1 MGRKWPT
8 IDRYL
13 RKDNEL
19 NDRRPPFFG
28 NLSPFFVPAFTTS
41 QRISRPILIG
51 RAARW
56 CRIAS
61 AIGETDTMTHSFG
74 SRSAFS
80 SLAVAAVGLFG
91 GRASAAPAQRAGPAR
106 PDHVLIV
113 IEENRDAVHIAGSP
127 DAPYLNELMKAGLY
141 FTNAHGVD
149 HDSQPNYLEMFCGE
163 NPGPHGLN
171 WPLQFKFPDLDV
183 RHDESAEDREERSDD
198 HITDAPFHIPNH
210 GAELLAKGFSFA
222 GYSESM
228 PSTGYTGYSYA
239 DRPGQTYARK
249 HNPWV
254 NFQANDDSRV
264 GENELPS
271 STNLPYSAFPQKF
284 AELPTVSFVVPNM
297 ADDMHDPVSLA
308 GEDAVGKTKQDSAGR
323 PVDAHTT
330 IQHGDAWLKDH
341 LDAYRQWAMTNRSLL
356 IVTWDENDDDF
367 GKGNDIPII
376 VVGDPALVRPGTN
389 GQYVNHFT
397 ILRLLEDM
405 YSLPHAGLSDQADAI
420 PHDAAGRLTFM
431 IKD

>member
-1 MGRKWPT
+1 MNHRFA
-8 IDRYL
+8 L
-13 RKDNEL
+13 R
-19 NDRRPPFFG
+19 
-28 NLSPFFVPAFTTS
+28 T
-41 QRISRPILIG
+41 
-51 RAARW
+51 
-56 CRIAS
+56 
-61 AIGETDTMTHSFG
+61 
-74 SRSAFS
+74 AFS
-80 SLAVAAVGLFG
+80 SLAVAAVGLA
-91 GRASAAPAQRAGPAR
+91 GRLVSAAPEQGPGPAR

-183 RHDESAEDREERSDD
+183 RHDEAAEDREEGSDD
-198 HITDAPFHIPNH
+198 HITNAPFHIPNL
-210 GAELLAKGFSFA
+210 GAELLAKGVSFA

-228 PSTGYTGYSYA
+228 PSTGYTGFKYA

-254 NFQANDDSRV
+254 DFQAKDDSHV
-264 GENELPS
+264 GEYELPS
-271 STNLPYSAFPQKF
+271 STNLPYSAFPPKF
-284 AELPTVSFVVPNM
+284 ADLPTVSFVVPNM
-297 ADDMHDPVSLA
+297 ADDMHDAVSLA
-308 GEDAVGKTKQDSAGR
+308 GEDMVDKSGQDSAGR
-323 PVDAHTT
+323 PVNAHTT

-341 LDAYRQWAMTNRSLL
+341 LDAYRHWAMTHHSLL
-356 IVTWDENDDDF
+356 LVTWDENDDDF

-376 VVGDPALVRPGTN
+376 VVGDPALVQPGEN
-389 GQYVNHFT
+389 NQYVNHFT

-405 YSLPHAGLSDQADAI
+405 YSLPHAGLSAQAEVIAHDGTGKLI
-420 PHDAAGRLTFM
+420 PTDEGS
-431 IKD
+431 KK